1 MASLHDLSIEND
13 RLVIIRR
20 QYAITPVRQDRR
32 IQKHWQPCIYALK
45 CYNIEILII
54 EPVCMR
60 MIRKFIYIWIAALFL
75 LSQLTPRGA
84 FSLTVSEE
92 EKLGRQILRYIYQH
106 YEIIDDPVIVEY
118 VNRIGNRIV
127 AGLEDPLFNYRFYV
141 INVDAY
147 NAFAIPAGYIFI
159 NSGLVAA
166 MDNEEELAGILAHE
180 IAHVNARH
188 ISQKIERSKKIGWAT
203 MAGVAAGILLG
214 AAGGG
219 EAAQAVTQGSQ
230 AAGAAAQL
238 SYSRENETQADQLGL
253 IYLSDAGYG
262 GEGLLK
268 ILKKMRSKQ
277 WFDTEQVPTYMR
289 THPGIDERITYLDAQ
304 IASTPETA
312 KARPQKSSDDFAR
325 AHTYLITRYGDENL
339 VLRYLQAAVKK
350 YPQDPMAHYRYGLIL
365 ARVGRRDEAI
375 AHLRTAME
383 KRAFDPYILRAVG
396 RVSYLDGQYQ
406 QSLKMLKT
414 AYNMI
419 PDDAD
424 CGLYLG
430 QTYMDMGLFDEASPV
445 LQEVVNKH
453 PRYTK
458 AYYIL
463 GQSLGKQ
470 GNLGDAHYYLAIYH
484 TRRGDYKTA
493 VVQYRRALKYVK
505 DPDRR
510 AKIEERLKK
519 FEEAFTKKR

>member
-1 MASLHDLSIEND
+1 
-13 RLVIIRR
+13 
-20 QYAITPVRQDRR
+20 
-32 IQKHWQPCIYALK
+32 
-45 CYNIEILII
+45 
-54 EPVCMR
+54 
-60 MIRKFIYIWIAALFL
+60 L
-75 LSQLTPRGA
+75 LSQLIPQGA
-84 FSLTVSEE
+84 FSITVGEE
-92 EKLGRQILRYIYQH
+92 EKLSRAILRYIYQH

-118 VNRIGNRIV
+118 VNKIGNRIV
-127 AGLEDPLFNYRFYV
+127 AGLENPLFNYRFHV

-188 ISQKIERSKKIGWAT
+188 ISQKIEKSKKIGWAT
-203 MAGVAAGILLG
+203 MAGMAAGILLG
-214 AAGGG
+214 MAGGG

-253 IYLSDAGYG
+253 IYLTDAGYG

-304 IASTPETA
+304 IASTPKTT
-312 KARPQKSSDDFAR
+312 KARPQESSDDFAR

-339 VLRYLQAAVKK
+339 VLRYLQSAVEKH
-350 YPQDPMAHYRYGLIL
+350 PQDPMAHYRYGLIL

-383 KRAFDPYILRAVG
+383 KRAFDPYILRDVG
-396 RVSYLDGQYQ
+396 RVYYLDGQYQ

-414 AYNMI
+414 A
-419 PDDAD
+419 
-424 CGLYLG
+424 
-430 QTYMDMGLFDEASPV
+430 MDMELYDEASPV

-453 PRYTK
+453 PQYTK

-470 GNLGDAHYYLAIYH
+470 GHLGDAHYYLAIYH

-493 VVQYRRALKYVK
+493 VVQYRRALEYVK
-505 DPDRR
+505 DPVRR

-519 FEEAFTKKR
+519 FEEEYSKKR